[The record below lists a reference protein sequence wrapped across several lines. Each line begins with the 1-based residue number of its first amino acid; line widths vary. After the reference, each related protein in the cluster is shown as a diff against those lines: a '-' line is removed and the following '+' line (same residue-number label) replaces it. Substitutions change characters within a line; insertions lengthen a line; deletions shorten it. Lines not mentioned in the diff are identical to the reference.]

1 MTFGTLRMLITGALS
16 AAYRIP
22 RRRRMPDP
30 GSAAVVVLAVAESAV
45 DANRHAFPVHDDD
58 GVHAVGLAGAAVIL
72 ERIAG
77 LVSPAR

>member
-1 MTFGTLRMLITGALS
+1 MTFGTLSTGALS
-16 AAYRIP
+16 AARRLV

-58 GVHAVGLAGAAVIL
+58 GVHAVGLARAAEIL
-72 ERIAG
+72 E
-77 LVSPAR
+77 

>member
-1 MTFGTLRMLITGALS
+1 MTFGTLSTGALS
-16 AAYRIP
+16 AARRIV

-45 DANRHAFPVHDDD
+45 DANRHAVPVHDDD

-72 ERIAG
+72 DGLAG
-77 LVSPAR
+77 SIRARR